1 MKSARVVFRVARGV
15 EVRFSQGICGL
26 FESCPVLSAGP
37 LYALLSTLLANGSD
51 QSSVWVI

>member
-15 EVRFSQGICGL
+15 EVRVSQGICGL